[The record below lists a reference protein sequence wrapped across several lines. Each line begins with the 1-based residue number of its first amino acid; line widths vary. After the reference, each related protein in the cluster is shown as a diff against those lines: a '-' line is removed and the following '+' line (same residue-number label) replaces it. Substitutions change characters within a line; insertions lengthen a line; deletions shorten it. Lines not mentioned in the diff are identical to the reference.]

1 MIVYLTEMSEMPTS
15 CKDCDM
21 EDCRLPLRA
30 RRYEPTIKKCYTSQR
45 HPDCPLREITI
56 EV

>member
-1 MIVYLTEMSEMPTS
+1 MIVYITEMSEMPTS

-30 RRYEPTIKKCYTSQR
+30 RRYEPTIKKCYMSQR